1 MKYLVAYYS
10 RTGHNKTIGEEIAKA
25 LSADIDEIID
35 KKKRSGR
42 IGWLR
47 AGRDSSFGKMTEIQ
61 TEKNPQDYAII
72 ILGTP
77 IWAGKIPPAMR
88 TYLTKNDLTGK
99 KVAFFVCS
107 GGDGYTKVFPTL
119 MEFTSGATQI
129 ATLGITEEQFKN
141 DAYQSQLEAFIA
153 KLK

>member
-10 RTGHNKTIGEEIAKA
+10 RTGHNKTIGEAIAKA
-25 LSADIDEIID
+25 LSADVDEIID

-42 IGWLR
+42 IGWLL
-47 AGRDSSFGKMTEIQ
+47 AGRDGTSGKMTEIQ
-61 TEKNPQDYAII
+61 TAKNPQDYDIV

-77 IWAGKIPPAMR
+77 LWAANMTPAIR
-88 TYLTKNDLTGK
+88 TYLTQNNLTGK
-99 KVAFFVCS
+99 KVAFFICS
-107 GGDGYTKVFPTL
+107 GGDGYTNIFPKL
-119 MEFTSGATQI
+119 MELASGATQL

-141 DAYQSQLEAFIA
+141 NAYQSQLEAFIA